1 MEVRLVDEPAEVM
14 QALTA
19 VDAPTVGVDVER
31 ADGHRYVREAAL
43 VQVGVAGCCIILDP
57 LALDDLEPLASF
69 LRGRLTVL
77 HALENDLEP
86 LASAGATLVDDQ
98 GTPAQLADTAIAA
111 AVLGLPTGLAPLL
124 EQVLGVRLS
133 GDKARYQRADW
144 SRRPLTDD
152 MLAYAAGD
160 VVHLPRLWEALSAQ
174 LDDLARTSWYQQE
187 LAATVEHVPEQAR
200 SWGRTRGLGRLD
212 GHGRAVLRAVWDE
225 REAIAREEDLAPQRV
240 ARDDTL
246 IAIAADPPATL
257 SVLRRRGLDGRQLR
271 EHGHRL
277 LAAIRRGAS
286 SPDEPSPS
294 GLRRADD
301 DDRAAHDR
309 MRRARAR
316 VADELGVDPG
326 FLCPGR
332 VLWTAALS
340 DPSSP
345 DELVEAAGLR
355 PWQRELLADVL
366 WEAYT
371 GT

>member
-19 VDAPTVGVDVER
+19 VDAPTVGIDVER

-43 VQVGVAGCCIILDP
+43 VQVGVDGCCIILDP
-57 LALDDLEPLASF
+57 LALDDLEPLGSF
-69 LRGRLTVL
+69 LGERLVVL
-77 HALENDLEP
+77 HALENDVEP
-86 LASAGATLVDDQ
+86 LASAGAALVDHC
-98 GTPAQLADTAIAA
+98 TPARLADTAIAA

-124 EQVLGVRLS
+124 EQVLNVRLS
-133 GDKARYQRADW
+133 GDKAHYQRADW

-160 VVHLPRLWEALSAQ
+160 VVHLPRLWEALSTH
-174 LDDLARTSWYQQE
+174 LEDLARTSWYEQE
-187 LAATVEHVPEQAR
+187 LTATVEHVHIQAR

-212 GHGRAVLRAVWDE
+212 GHGRAVLKAVWDE
-225 REAIAREEDLAPQRV
+225 REAIAREEDLAPQRI

-246 IAIAADPPATL
+246 IAIAAHPPATL
-257 SVLRRRGLDGRQLR
+257 NVLQRRGLDGRQIR
-271 EHGHRL
+271 QHGHRL
-277 LAAIRRGAS
+277 LAAVRRGAS

-316 VADELGVDPG
+316 VADQLGVDPG

-340 DPSSP
+340 DPASP

-355 PWQRELLADVL
+355 PWQRDLLADVL